1 MKLNKLFVLVLFVFQ
16 SCVSSLSDKSINID
30 TPKINQDS
38 TTDYQVKVGEKISFK
53 TSVHGSVGMAAEYK
67 IMDDKILKL
76 EEAKIIYDTPNFEGT
91 GGDGGMKKFTFKGI
105 KKGKTKVTIQK
116 IYRGDL
122 EKEIVL
128 EVEVI

>member
-16 SCVSSLSDKSINID
+16 SCASIISDNSIDID
-30 TPKINQDS
+30 TSKLNQDS

-67 IMDDKILKL
+67 IVDEKILKL
-76 EEAKIIYDTPNFEGT
+76 EEAKIIYDNPNFEGT
-91 GGDGGMKKFTFKGI
+91 GGDGGKKKFTFKGLS
-105 KKGKTKVTIQK
+105 KGKTKVTIQK

-128 EVEVI
+128 EIEVI